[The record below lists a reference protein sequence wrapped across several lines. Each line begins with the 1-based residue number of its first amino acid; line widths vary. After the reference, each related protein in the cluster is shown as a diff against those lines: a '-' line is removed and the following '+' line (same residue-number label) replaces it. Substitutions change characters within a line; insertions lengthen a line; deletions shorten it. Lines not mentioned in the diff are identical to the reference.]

1 MPKYST
7 IDEGLNSN
15 HNRIERIS
23 YLFAILC
30 FFLSFLLK
38 RWFIYGDVIV
48 TLTLL
53 LIFSIVC
60 FRVRMSYV
68 RNINRWFYAR
78 FHNKKFTIVFLIS
91 LFSLII
97 SLYVFFILLFS
108 DFFIT
113 SLGGALS
120 DGIIYRRITH
130 FLLNDVFL
138 GAIISN
144 IILFYIVIFIEEYI
158 MIFIVFLKVC
168 AFRDKAIN
176 DIMSYS
182 NCYLQEE
189 LKHERRR

>member
-78 FHNKKFTIVFLIS
+78 FHNKKIYYCVFNIPVFFNYIS
-91 LFSLII
+91 
-97 SLYVFFILLFS
+97 VCFFILLFS

-189 LKHERRR
+189 LKYERRR

>member
-60 FRVRMSYV
+60 FRVRMSYI

-97 SLYVFFILLFS
+97 SLYVF
-108 DFFIT
+108 
-113 SLGGALS
+113 
-120 DGIIYRRITH
+120 
-130 FLLNDVFL
+130 
-138 GAIISN
+138 
-144 IILFYIVIFIEEYI
+144 LFYYLVIF
-158 MIFIVFLKVC
+158 L
-168 AFRDKAIN
+168 
-176 DIMSYS
+176 
-182 NCYLQEE
+182 
-189 LKHERRR
+189 